1 MLDYDTYET
10 PDQLDTRET
19 AELLDCSERQVLSQ
33 SNTQEG

>member
-10 PDQLDTRET
+10 PDTLDTRET

-33 SNTQEG
+33 HSTQEG